1 MSPVPSVTDAVEVRL
16 ESVTVEF
23 GRGRKDPLR
32 ALDGLDLDLR
42 PGEVT
47 VLLGPNGSGKT
58 TTVNLVCGLLRPT
71 SGRVW
76 VGGIEAGEDPDGV
89 RALLGVTPQ
98 ETALYEDLTAYE
110 NLIFHAQLY
119 RVPPLERRQRIA
131 EVLELVGLS
140 GRQDDRV
147 GAYSGGMQRRL
158 ALARALLTHPP
169 VLILDEPTLGVDV
182 QSRAA
187 IWERIRE
194 TARRGCTVLLTTNYM
209 EEAAALADRLAVLD
223 GGRIVAEG
231 SVHELQRQ
239 LASDVIELD
248 ADLDTAGVEALSVLA
263 GVLRVEGNPP
273 RFRLWVADGQSTL
286 LSVAE
291 LMRDRGVNARVLSL
305 REPDLND
312 VFLELTGRELRD

>member
-1 MSPVPSVTDAVEVRL
+1 MNPVPSVTDVVDVRL

-23 GRGRKDPLR
+23 SRGRKIPLR
-32 ALDGLDLDLR
+32 ALDGLDLALR

-58 TTVNLVCGLLRPT
+58 TTVNLVCALLRPT

-76 VGGIEAGEDPDGV
+76 VGGIEAAEDPDGV
-89 RALLGVTPQ
+89 RALLGVIPQ

-119 RVPPLERRQRIA
+119 RVPPMKRKQRIA

-187 IWERIRE
+187 IWERIRA
-194 TARRGCTVLLTTNYM
+194 TARQGCTVLLTTNYM

-231 SVHELQRQ
+231 SVHELQQQ

-248 ADLDTAGVEALSVLA
+248 ADLDAAGVAALSALA
-263 GVLRVEGNPP
+263 GVSRVEGDLP
-273 RFRLWVADGQSTL
+273 RFRLWVADGQRTL

-291 LMRDRGVNARVLSL
+291 LLRERGVDARVLSL